1 MAFNSYAAGR
11 KQYGGGRA
19 APNIGPSDKM
29 GYRERDAKARTRSS
43 AIVRRIKNMQ
53 AGNYNN
59 PSALRGLK

>member
-1 MAFNSYAAGR
+1 MAFNQYAAGR
-11 KQYGGGRA
+11 KQYGGGRD

-29 GYRERDAKARTRSS
+29 GYRVRDRKAAVKNQ

-59 PSALRGLK
+59 PTALRGLK